1 MIWQFIVNGIITGMI
16 YGVVALGF
24 ALVYNTTRIFHIA
37 YAAIYMVAPYLLMF
51 SMQSLGLPLFVSIL
65 LAVLGTILIGY
76 AVDILIYSPL
86 AKRNSS
92 SNVIMVSSI
101 GAMIIIINVVA
112 IIFGNETKIVN
123 PGVSQSITIGKIL
136 VTYTQVFQ
144 FVTALFLFLLFFIFL
159 KFSRFG
165 IITRAYRDDEKL
177 ASVLGTNIPAIKR
190 LLFILSSAFAAVGSC
205 LIAYDVG
212 MNPYVGMPMLLNA
225 VVALIIGGVG
235 RFEAP
240 VLGGV
245 LIGVLQALVVYFSSA
260 RWQDAVTFL
269 LLILFLLLRPQGILG
284 EKMRTV

>member
-1 MIWQFIVNGIITGMI
+1 MIWQFIVNGVITGMI

-112 IIFGNETKIVN
+112 LIFGNETKIVN

>member
-1 MIWQFIVNGIITGMI
+1 MC
-16 YGVVALGF
+16 
-24 ALVYNTTRIFHIA
+24 
-37 YAAIYMVAPYLLMF
+37 
-51 SMQSLGLPLFVSIL
+51 S
-65 LAVLGTILIGY
+65 
-76 AVDILIYSPL
+76 
-86 AKRNSS
+86 
-92 SNVIMVSSI
+92 
-101 GAMIIIINVVA
+101 
-112 IIFGNETKIVN
+112 
-123 PGVSQSITIGKIL
+123 
-136 VTYTQVFQ
+136 
-144 FVTALFLFLLFFIFL
+144 FLDKSFIFL

>member
-1 MIWQFIVNGIITGMI
+1 MI

-245 LIGVLQALVVYFSSA
+245 LIGVLQSLVVYFSSA

>member
-65 LAVLGTILIGY
+65 LAVLGTILIGS

-112 IIFGNETKIVN
+112 LIFGNETKIIN

>member
-1 MIWQFIVNGIITGMI
+1 MFFQFIVNGLITGMI
-16 YGVVALGF
+16 YGLVALGF
-24 ALVYNTTRIFHIA
+24 SLVYNTTKIFHIA
-37 YAAIYMVAPYLLMF
+37 YAAIYMIAPYFLML
-51 SMQSLGLPLFVSIL
+51 SLQSLGFPLFVAIFI
-65 LAVLGTILIGY
+65 AITGTILIGF
-76 AVDILIYSPL
+76 AIDLLVYSPL
-86 AKRNSS
+86 VKLNSS

-112 IIFGNETKIVN
+112 LIFGNETKIVN

-245 LIGVLQALVVYFSSA
+245 LIGVLQSLVVYFSSA

>member
-1 MIWQFIVNGIITGMI
+1 MI

>member
-37 YAAIYMVAPYLLMF
+37 YAAIHMVAPYLLMF

-112 IIFGNETKIVN
+112 LIFGNETKIIN

>member
-1 MIWQFIVNGIITGMI
+1 MIWQFIVNGVITGMI

-37 YAAIYMVAPYLLMF
+37 YSAIYMVAPYLLMF

>member
-1 MIWQFIVNGIITGMI
+1 MIWQFIVNGVITGMI

>member
-1 MIWQFIVNGIITGMI
+1 MIWQFIVNGVITGMI

-65 LAVLGTILIGY
+65 LAVLGTILIGS

-112 IIFGNETKIVN
+112 LIFGNETKIIN

>member
-1 MIWQFIVNGIITGMI
+1 
-16 YGVVALGF
+16 
-24 ALVYNTTRIFHIA
+24 
-37 YAAIYMVAPYLLMF
+37 MVAPYLLMF

-112 IIFGNETKIVN
+112 IIFGMR
-123 PGVSQSITIGKIL
+123 PRLSIRVFLKVYTIGKIL

-165 IITRAYRDDEKL
+165 IITVHTEMMK
-177 ASVLGTNIPAIKR
+177 N
-190 LLFILSSAFAAVGSC
+190 
-205 LIAYDVG
+205 
-212 MNPYVGMPMLLNA
+212 
-225 VVALIIGGVG
+225 
-235 RFEAP
+235 
-240 VLGGV
+240 
-245 LIGVLQALVVYFSSA
+245 
-260 RWQDAVTFL
+260 
-269 LLILFLLLRPQGILG
+269 
-284 EKMRTV
+284 

>member
-1 MIWQFIVNGIITGMI
+1 MI

-65 LAVLGTILIGY
+65 LAVLGTILIGF

-112 IIFGNETKIVN
+112 LIFGNETKIVN

-144 FVTALFLFLLFFIFL
+144 FVTALFLFFLFFIFL

>member
-1 MIWQFIVNGIITGMI
+1 MIWQFIVNGVITGMI

-65 LAVLGTILIGY
+65 LAVLGTILIGS

-112 IIFGNETKIVN
+112 LIFGNETKIIN

-144 FVTALFLFLLFFIFL
+144 FVTALFLFFLFFIFL
-159 KFSRFG
+159 KFWIFG
-165 IITRAYRDDEKL
+165 IITRA
-177 ASVLGTNIPAIKR
+177 
-190 LLFILSSAFAAVGSC
+190 
-205 LIAYDVG
+205 
-212 MNPYVGMPMLLNA
+212 
-225 VVALIIGGVG
+225 
-235 RFEAP
+235 
-240 VLGGV
+240 
-245 LIGVLQALVVYFSSA
+245 
-260 RWQDAVTFL
+260 
-269 LLILFLLLRPQGILG
+269 
-284 EKMRTV
+284 

>member
-1 MIWQFIVNGIITGMI
+1 MIWQFIVNGVITGMI

-112 IIFGNETKIVN
+112 LIFGNETKIVN

-144 FVTALFLFLLFFIFL
+144 FVTALFLFFLFFIFL

>member
-1 MIWQFIVNGIITGMI
+1 MIWQFIVNGVITGMI

-65 LAVLGTILIGY
+65 LAVLGTILIGS

-112 IIFGNETKIVN
+112 LIFGNETKIVN

-240 VLGGV
+240 VLGGL
-245 LIGVLQALVVYFSSA
+245 LIGILQALVVYFSAA

>member
-1 MIWQFIVNGIITGMI
+1 MFIQFIVNGLITGMV
-16 YGVVALGF
+16 YGIIALGF

-37 YAAIYMVAPYLLMF
+37 YAAIYMIAPYFLLF
-51 SMQSLGLPLFVSIL
+51 SIQSLGLPLYAGIF
-65 LAVLGTILIGY
+65 LAIIGTVLIGSS
-76 AVDILIYSPL
+76 VDFFVYSPL
-86 AKRNSS
+86 LKRNRS

-101 GAMIIIINVVA
+101 GVMIIIINVVA
-112 IIFGNETKIVN
+112 LIFGNETKIIH
-123 PGVSQSITIGKIL
+123 PGISKSITLGRIL
-136 VTYTQVFQ
+136 ITHTQLIHF
-144 FVTALFLFLLFFIFL
+144 FVAFFLFVVFFMFL

-177 ASVLGTNIPAIKR
+177 ASVLGTNIPATKR
-190 LLFILSSAFAAVGSC
+190 VLFILSSAFAAIGSC

-212 MNPYVGMPMLLNA
+212 MTPYIGMPMLLNA
-225 VVALIIGGVG
+225 VVALIVGGVG

-240 VLGGV
+240 VLGGI

-260 RWQDAVTFL
+260 RWQDAVTFS

>member
-1 MIWQFIVNGIITGMI
+1 MFFQFIVNGLITGMI
-16 YGVVALGF
+16 YGLVALGF
-24 ALVYNTTRIFHIA
+24 SLVYNTTKIFHIA
-37 YAAIYMVAPYLLMF
+37 YAAIYMIAPYFLML
-51 SMQSLGLPLFVSIL
+51 SLQSLGFPLFVAIFI
-65 LAVLGTILIGY
+65 AITGTILIGF
-76 AVDILIYSPL
+76 AIDLLVYSPL
-86 AKRNSS
+86 VKLNSS

-112 IIFGNETKIVN
+112 LIFGNETKIIN
-123 PGVSQSITIGKIL
+123 PGISQSITIGKIL
-136 VTYTQVFQ
+136 ITYTQLFQ
-144 FVTALFLFLLFFIFL
+144 FITAFLLISLFLVFL
-159 KFSRFG
+159 KFSRLG

-245 LIGVLQALVVYFSSA
+245 LIGVLQSLVVYFSSA

>member
-1 MIWQFIVNGIITGMI
+1 MIWQFIVNGVITGMI

-65 LAVLGTILIGY
+65 LAVLGTILIGS

-112 IIFGNETKIVN
+112 LIFGNETKIVN

-240 VLGGV
+240 VLGGL
-245 LIGVLQALVVYFSSA
+245 LIGILQALVVYFSSA